1 MRKKTRFYVSLF
13 LCRDN
18 GVGGGQIDVP
28 EHDHVADSAATA
40 YVRPHEIDISSGP
53 GANTLAATLGHATRI
68 GPVVRLELARNDD
81 GSLVEVELSR
91 ERFDYLNV
99 DTGNVVYFKPRRARV
114 FLTNDESSK
123 FA

>member
-28 EHDHVADSAATA
+28 EHNHVADSAATA

>member
-28 EHDHVADSAATA
+28 EHNHVADSAATA

-81 GSLVEVELSR
+81 GSLVEVELSAKDSIIKIR
-91 ERFDYLNV
+91 
-99 DTGNVVYFKPRRARV
+99 
-114 FLTNDESSK
+114 
-123 FA
+123 

>member
-1 MRKKTRFYVSLF
+1 MRKKTPFHVSLF

-28 EHDHVADSAATA
+28 EHNHVADSAATA

-81 GSLVEVELSR
+81 GSLVEVELSAKDSIIKIR
-91 ERFDYLNV
+91 LSQRRHRQRCIFQAA
-99 DTGNVVYFKPRRARV
+99 PRAR
-114 FLTNDESSK
+114 FPDER
-123 FA
+123 